1 MAFDE
6 ARGQIV
12 LSVSIGPTLRASEY
26 QCLFHG
32 QPRRPRNPLRATSN
46 RTWMWDGIV
55 WQALMAGR
63 ENDVVF

>member
-1 MAFDE
+1 M
-6 ARGQIV
+6 
-12 LSVSIGPTLRASEY
+12 VSHGGRVI
-26 QCLFHG
+26 LFAG
-32 QPRRPRNPLRATSN
+32 SNTTSN